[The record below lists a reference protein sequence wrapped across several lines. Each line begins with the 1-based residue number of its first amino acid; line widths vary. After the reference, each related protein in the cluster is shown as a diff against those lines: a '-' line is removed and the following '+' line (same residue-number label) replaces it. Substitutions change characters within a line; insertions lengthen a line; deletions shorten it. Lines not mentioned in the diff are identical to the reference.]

1 MRRRFANPYA
11 ASAAV
16 SAVFFLYALV
26 ATTNLSTVEIFTL
39 AALCSAL
46 SSIAIVVYARVLR
59 PRFDRF
65 TATVVLASLL
75 FLLGFTM
82 ASVSPVCPS
91 TPDARC
97 SLSES
102 AAAGFSLMLI
112 PLAVLSLALT
122 FTVLTRLY
130 KFTSRPFRFLL
141 PSRLRRSQSNAAGKS
156 KRTAKKPNSR
166 TTQAK
171 TKTDTSSSS
180 LTNKGNF
187 TDKGINSGKNTTKR

>member
-1 MRRRFANPYA
+1 MRRRLANPYA
-11 ASAAV
+11 ASVAV

-46 SSIAIVVYARVLR
+46 SSIAIVAYAKVIR

-141 PSRLRRSQSNAAGKS
+141 PSRLRRPQSKAAGKS
-156 KRTAKKPNSR
+156 KRTTKKPNSR

-171 TKTDTSSSS
+171 TRSDTKADTSASAP
-180 LTNKGNF
+180 TNKG
-187 TDKGINSGKNTTKR
+187 KNSGKGKTKR

>member
-1 MRRRFANPYA
+1 VRRRFANPYA

-39 AALCSAL
+39 AA
-46 SSIAIVVYARVLR
+46 
-59 PRFDRF
+59 F